1 MIQWLFLILFLGS
14 IIYNIVAVAQ
24 ASGSSDAKNDMIKAI
39 TNVTIVNTV
48 LMLVMGGMA
57 YIFVGDNTKAPGGNY
72 AMDFKDYM
80 MLMVHVSL
88 LISIISVSISSLQQL
103 NSS

>member
-1 MIQWLFLILFLGS
+1 MNSFYWIVLVIFLGS

-39 TNVTIVNTV
+39 TNVTIVNTI
-48 LMLVMGGMA
+48 LMLVMGGTA
-57 YIFVGDNTKAPGGNY
+57 FVYISNDEAGGTFRN
-72 AMDFKDYM
+72 YM
-80 MLMVHVSL
+80 MFMVHVSL

-103 NSS
+103 NAS